1 MVEAKY
7 FSILLTWSAP
17 ESLNGILM
25 HYNIQYSVN
34 GTRPTH
40 ATTDLIFSISNLT
53 PNMTVHNITVSA
65 TTGGGQGP
73 LAHIKGI
80 RTLHAP
86 GEEGIR

>member
-17 ESLNGILM
+17 EPLNGILA

-34 GTRPTH
+34 GTRETH
-40 ATTDLIFSISNLT
+40 STTDLIFSISNLT

-65 TTGGGQGP
+65 TTGGGQGS
-73 LAHIKGI
+73 LTHITSI
-80 RTLHAP
+80 STLQRP
-86 GEEGIR
+86 GEASIC